1 MMGVL
6 LAEVAEVSSAVAGSS
21 GRLAKIAAIAAA
33 LRSAGPDEVPIVV
46 AYLSGELPQRQI
58 GVGWAALRS
67 APPASVAPSLTI
79 LGLDASF
86 SEIGAVVGPGSV
98 AERKRLVE
106 EVLSAATAEEQ
117 YFLVRLLSGELRQGA
132 LDGVMTE
139 AVARASEIPVALVR
153 RAVMLRGSLP
163 AVAEAA
169 LEGGADALSDFGLL
183 VGQPLK
189 PMLASSAPSVEAALA
204 KIAADADKARGGAG
218 KAGAGKA
225 GAGKAGA
232 NAGKA
237 GADESDAVAG
247 AVAAAVE
254 WKLDGIRVQAHISG
268 GSVRLFTRTLDDITV
283 RLPEVVTALAALP
296 LRTAVFDGELIALRP
311 DGRPYAFQDTAARAA
326 SQGGAG
332 GDGAGGAAQGDPSVP
347 LSAFLFD
354 ALHLDGADLID
365 LPDVERRDALAAV
378 VPPGML
384 MPRLVTADATE
395 ADAFFRDAVA
405 RGHEGVVVK
414 SLATPYAAGR
424 RGAGWI
430 KVKPRHTLDLVVLA
444 VEWGH
449 GRRKGWLSNLHLG
462 ARDPETGGWVMLG
475 KTFKGLTDELLTWQT
490 ARLLELEDHRDDWTV
505 YVRPELVVEIAFDGV
520 QRSPRY
526 PGGVALRFAR
536 VLRYREDKPAA
547 EADTIASVLDL
558 AAD

>member
-1 MMGVL
+1 MVGVL
-6 LAEVAEVSSAVAGSS
+6 LAEVAEVSRAVASSS

-33 LRSAGPDEVPIVV
+33 LRDAGPDEVPIVV

-67 APPASVAPSLTI
+67 APPAAAAPSLTV
-79 LGLDASF
+79 LGVDASF
-86 SEIGAVVGPGSV
+86 SEIGAVLGPGSV
-98 AERKRLVE
+98 AERKRLVD
-106 EVLSAATAEEQ
+106 EVMSAATIEEQ

-139 AVARASEIPVALVR
+139 AVARASEVPVALVR

-204 KIAADADKARGGAG
+204 KIAADAG
-218 KAGAGKA
+218 KAG
-225 GAGKAGA
+225 
-232 NAGKA
+232 AGKA

-268 GSVRLFTRTLDDITV
+268 GSVRLFTRTLDDITA
-283 RLPEVVTALAALP
+283 RLPEVVTALATLP

-326 SQGGAG
+326 SQSGTG
-332 GDGAGGAAQGDPSVP
+332 GDGAVGAAQGDPSVP

-365 LPDVERRDALAAV
+365 LPDAERRAALAGV
-378 VPPGML
+378 VPAGML
-384 MPRLVTADATE
+384 MPRLVTADPEE

-536 VLRYREDKPAA
+536 VLRYRDDKPAA
-547 EADTIASVLDL
+547 EADTIATVLAL
-558 AAD
+558 AAG

>member
-1 MMGVL
+1 ML
-6 LAEVAEVSSAVAGSS
+6 LAEVAEVSRAVAGAS
-21 GRLAKIAAIAAA
+21 GRLAKIAAIADA
-33 LRSAGPDEVPIVV
+33 LRAAGPDEVPIVV

-67 APPASVAPSLTI
+67 APAPSAAPSLTVS
-79 LGLDASF
+79 GVDASF
-86 SEIGAVVGPGSV
+86 SEIGAVVGQGSV
-98 AERKRLVE
+98 AERKRLVA
-106 EVLSAATAEEQ
+106 EVLGAATAEEQ
-117 YFLVRLLSGELRQGA
+117 FFLVRLLSGELRQGA

-169 LEGGADALSDFGLL
+169 LDGGADALSDFGLL

-189 PMLASSAPSVEAALA
+189 PMLASSAPSVEAALD
-204 KIAADADKARGGAG
+204 KIAAEATKAARPAKAVKAVKAIKGQTGRDTHGADAD
-218 KAGAGKA
+218 
-225 GAGKAGA
+225 
-232 NAGKA
+232 
-237 GADESDAVAG
+237 GADADASAEPDG
-247 AVAAAVE
+247 TATGTPAAVE
-254 WKLDGIRVQAHISG
+254 WKLDGIRIQAHVSG
-268 GSVRLFTRTLDDITV
+268 GSVRLFTRTLDDITT
-283 RLPEVVTALAALP
+283 RLPEVVAALAALP

-311 DGRPYAFQDTAARAA
+311 DGRPYAFQDTASRAA
-326 SQGGAG
+326 SE
-332 GDGAGGAAQGDPSVP
+332 GDPAVP

-354 ALHLDGADLID
+354 VLHLDGADLID
-365 LPDVERRDALAAV
+365 LPDAERRAALAGAV
-378 VPPGML
+378 PAEML
-384 MPRLVTADATE
+384 MPRLVTADAQE

-449 GRRKGWLSNLHLG
+449 GRRRGWLSNLHLG

-490 ARLLELEDHRDDWTV
+490 ARLQELEDHRDDWTV

-547 EADTIASVLDL
+547 EADTIASVRDL